1 MKTIITAGLLLIFSP
16 GVISQE
22 DTIVVPAK
30 VPASTDSVK
39 TTTKRNEI
47 GLNIGP
53 MLLVALGAAPYSQ
66 PLLGITYKRV
76 YGKWAF
82 RTNFTMR
89 VYDDPSSA
97 DQVVTVDSMYRVRTN
112 SMKHAY
118 YTLRAGMEYRIQLKT
133 RCWLVAGVD
142 LQAQLL
148 QTRRR
153 IYQTNYPINA
163 IINPG
168 TADVHYQT
176 GSGTTSTLAEE
187 DSREQVAGLGLTAGL
202 MIPIGKRFWIL
213 GQCRFDSFY
222 GPGQRTFKDNVTGTT
237 KKYNYNSFY
246 FDVEG
251 ALAEVYLFYRF

>member
-1 MKTIITAGLLLIFSP
+1 MKFLSIVALVWLFSLAS
-16 GVISQE
+16 VAQE
-22 DTIVVPAK
+22 DTIIVPAK
-30 VPASTDSVK
+30 AQPPADSVK

-76 YGKWAF
+76 IGKWAF

-89 VYDDPSSA
+89 IYDDPPA
-97 DQVVTVDSMYRVRTN
+97 GEQIVTVDSLYRVRTN

-118 YTLRAGMEYRIQLKT
+118 YTVRAGMEYRIQLKT

-142 LQAQLL
+142 LQGRLL
-148 QTRRR
+148 QTSRR
-153 IYQTNYPINA
+153 IYQTNYAITS

-176 GSGTTSTLAEE
+176 GSGSTSTLAEE
-187 DSREQVAGLGLTAGL
+187 DSREQLAGLGLTAGL
-202 MIPIGKRFWIL
+202 MIPVGKRIWIL

-222 GPGQRTFKDNVTGTT
+222 GPGQRTFKDNVAGTT
-237 KKYNYNSFY
+237 NKYKYNSFY

-251 ALAEVYLFYRF
+251 ALAEVYLFFRF